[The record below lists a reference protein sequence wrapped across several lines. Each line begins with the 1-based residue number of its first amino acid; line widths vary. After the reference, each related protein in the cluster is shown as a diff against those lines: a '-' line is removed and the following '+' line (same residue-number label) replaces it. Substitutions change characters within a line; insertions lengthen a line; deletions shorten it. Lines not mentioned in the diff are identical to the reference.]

1 MKKIKNYEKAEMN
14 LIMNKKFYEL
24 FEEYINSD
32 EFKKEIEQLNLKH
45 KNENFYLQRY
55 EYLAQIFVGFYWQ

>member
-1 MKKIKNYEKAEMN
+1 MN

-55 EYLAQIFVGFYWQ
+55 EYLSKYFIE